1 MLFIAAMILML
12 LATAW
17 LESDHAEDA
26 TERNAINRMAD
37 YDRKRPTVQ
46 PVRKL
51 VYASFPKARR

>member
-1 MLFIAAMILML
+1 MFMAVMILML

-17 LESDHAEDA
+17 LESEKAEEIK
-26 TERNAINRMAD
+26 ERSVINRMAD